1 MKISNKTEPLY
12 QKITGFRW
20 LALVG
25 AITLVILYLAVIWWV
40 QPFLSSLLPYWLTLL
55 IYGVLGGAALWITL
69 DWLFKKLAQKSET
82 EAELTARKIHSL
94 LDATKDRASALAGF
108 ASGLEPADAASL
120 AALLSDNE

>member
-1 MKISNKTEPLY
+1 MFLISKMNPES
-12 QKITGFRW
+12 ITDGNMVTSI
-20 LALVG
+20 A
-25 AITLVILYLAVIWWV
+25 ASIAT
-40 QPFLSSLLPYWLTLL
+40 
-55 IYGVLGGAALWITL
+55 VLGRLCDKG
-69 DWLFKKLAQKSET
+69 LAERQRSGRAYVYRASET